1 MSKLHPNNS
10 LGAGCQESL
19 AHSES
24 CLQPLKHTVSPLGD
38 QILISYKIAFTQY
51 HYGDPQIR
59 MKAIAIHIAPINTTH
74 SRD

>member
-1 MSKLHPNNS
+1 M
-10 LGAGCQESL
+10 GFTGF
-19 AHSES
+19 AHFVRSPVS
-24 CLQPLKHTVSPLGD
+24 PGVSPLGD

-74 SRD
+74 SRDSPSNANLR

>member
-1 MSKLHPNNS
+1 MSRPQELPPNKS
-10 LGAGCQESL
+10 LQR
-19 AHSES
+19 
-24 CLQPLKHTVSPLGD
+24 TFDPLGD

-74 SRD
+74 SRDSPSNANLR